1 MGPFFVS
8 SSFLHFKKHQHF
20 LSTWSL
26 LGRNMPF
33 LYTIKWYSTTRIK
46 LNYTTTSAGCYK
58 DWWLSKEWWQELRVS
73 LETTL
78 YMSTIIKYSK
88 AVITSQLFFCI
99 ENLQFSF
106 EKVFNIVD
114 PAIYLP
120 TYVYCIWIYYIRH
133 WRKLFILVHLL
144 SQKNCLFNES
154 HDFTKFQSTIDS
166 IFDRELRFALSLSAL
181 LLL

>member
-1 MGPFFVS
+1 MIGQQFLLLKLFDNINFEPLYAIKMGPFFVS

-20 LSTWSL
+20 HLTWSL

-114 PAIYLP
+114 PHTYLP
-120 TYVYCIWIYYIRH
+120 MYIVYQFIIYDIALEKMIYSGPSPIA
-133 WRKLFILVHLL
+133 KEL
-144 SQKNCLFNES
+144 SF
-154 HDFTKFQSTIDS
+154 
-166 IFDRELRFALSLSAL
+166 
-181 LLL
+181 

>member
-1 MGPFFVS
+1 MKVFDNFNFEPLYAIKMGPFFVS

-114 PAIYLP
+114 PYTYLP
-120 TYVYCIWIYYIRH
+120 VYIVYQ
-133 WRKLFILVHLL
+133 FI
-144 SQKNCLFNES
+144 
-154 HDFTKFQSTIDS
+154 I
-166 IFDRELRFALSLSAL
+166 
-181 LLL
+181 

>member
-1 MGPFFVS
+1 MITSSFKPLYMVKMGPFFVS
-8 SSFLHFKKHQHF
+8 SSFLHFKEHQNF
-20 LSTWSL
+20 RLTWSL
-26 LGRNMPF
+26 LGWNRLILPCK
-33 LYTIKWYSTTRIK
+33 KWCSTTRVK

-106 EKVFNIVD
+106 EKVLIIVDTYQGRKWRPPPPVLGSHLRPCLYWFNIYGIVEKK
-114 PAIYLP
+114 YS
-120 TYVYCIWIYYIRH
+120 C
-133 WRKLFILVHLL
+133 
-144 SQKNCLFNES
+144 KNYK
-154 HDFTKFQSTIDS
+154 H
-166 IFDRELRFALSLSAL
+166 
-181 LLL
+181 

>member
-1 MGPFFVS
+1 MTFHNNFKFWTTLYYKNRPIFCQLVIPPFQRTSKFPFNLVIFKLKSAYS
-8 SSFLHFKKHQHF
+8 SVCK
-20 LSTWSL
+20 
-26 LGRNMPF
+26 
-33 LYTIKWYSTTRIK
+33 KWYSTTRVK

-106 EKVFNIVD
+106 EKNLIIVD
-114 PAIYLP
+114 AY
-120 TYVYCIWIYYIRH
+120 TYVCILIYYIRH
-133 WRKLFILVHLL
+133 CRK
-144 SQKNCLFNES
+144 K
-154 HDFTKFQSTIDS
+154 
-166 IFDRELRFALSLSAL
+166 IFV
-181 LLL
+181 

>member
-1 MGPFFVS
+1 MSFYDNFKFWTTLYGKNGPIFCQLVILPFQRTSKFPFNLVTFRLKSAYS
-8 SSFLHFKKHQHF
+8 SMQKIILH
-20 LSTWSL
+20 
-26 LGRNMPF
+26 
-33 LYTIKWYSTTRIK
+33 TRVK

-106 EKVFNIVD
+106 EKVLIIVD
-114 PAIYLP
+114 AY
-120 TYVYCIWIYYIRH
+120 TYVCILIYYIRH
-133 WRKLFILVHLL
+133 CRKKY
-144 SQKNCLFNES
+144 SCKNYKHRLGPC
-154 HDFTKFQSTIDS
+154 S
-166 IFDRELRFALSLSAL
+166 IAKELSLKNQQ
-181 LLL
+181 